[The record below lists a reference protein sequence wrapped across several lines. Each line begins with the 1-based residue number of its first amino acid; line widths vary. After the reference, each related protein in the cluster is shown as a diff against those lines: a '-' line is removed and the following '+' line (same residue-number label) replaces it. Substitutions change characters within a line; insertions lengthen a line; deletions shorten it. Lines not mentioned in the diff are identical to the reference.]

1 MRKLQAA
8 ILIALTLAAACSSDK
23 TGPSAQ
29 LTDAS
34 AQTVGAAIAD
44 QIALTATSFT
54 VNGVSQPLVFAPAM
68 ARAMGAPPMRVN
80 GPCPVVSST
89 TDTDGDGVPDDATY
103 SYNGLPDC
111 GYSDS
116 TGSSELTGS
125 IRITDPSTTQVGYNA
140 ALTNLLLSST
150 GTNFSLSIKLNGTQN
165 VLGDA
170 ANVTLSHHLTTDLGA
185 SGNGQSVTGRLDE
198 NWNVA
203 FAAAQGSAIAMDSP
217 LPSGTFNL
225 SGSFGYDVNGESFSF
240 SVATQAA
247 LQYDSSCFSSYQFT
261 SGELRATVNSNN
273 GNAYIKIVYNGCG
286 ATPTVTL
293 VATNA

>member
-8 ILIALTLAAACSSDK
+8 TLIALTLVAACSSSK

-54 VNGVSQPLVFAPAM
+54 VTGVSQPLLFAPSMVRPA
-68 ARAMGAPPMRVN
+68 GAPPMRVN

-103 SYNGLPDC
+103 SYTGLPDC

-116 TGSSELTGS
+116 TGSAELTGS
-125 IRITDPSTTQVGYNA
+125 VRITDPSTTQVGYNA
-140 ALTNLLLSST
+140 TLTNLLLSST
-150 GTNFSLSIKLNGTQN
+150 GSGYSFSIKLNGTQN

-170 ANVTLSHHLTTDLGA
+170 ANVTLSHHLTTDLSA
-185 SGNGQSVTGRLDE
+185 TGNNQNVTGRLDE

-203 FAAAQGSAIAMDSP
+203 FAAAQGSAVAMDSP
-217 LPSGTFNL
+217 LPSGTFNVN
-225 SGSFGYDVNGESFSF
+225 GSFSYNVNGESFSF
-240 SVATQAA
+240 SVATQTA
-247 LQYDSSCFSSYQFT
+247 LQYDASCQSSYQFS
-261 SGELRATVNSNN
+261 SGELRATVNSNS
-273 GNAYIKIVYNGCG
+273 GNAYIQIQYTGCG
-286 ATPTVTL
+286 VTPTVTL
-293 VATNA
+293 VASNA